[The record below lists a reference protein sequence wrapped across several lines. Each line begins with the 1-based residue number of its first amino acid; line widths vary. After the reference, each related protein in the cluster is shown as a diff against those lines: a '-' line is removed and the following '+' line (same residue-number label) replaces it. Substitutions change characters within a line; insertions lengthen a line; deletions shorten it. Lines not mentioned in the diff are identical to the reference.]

1 MIKIRR
7 KHVAIIDY

>member
-7 KHVAIIDY
+7 KCNAKR